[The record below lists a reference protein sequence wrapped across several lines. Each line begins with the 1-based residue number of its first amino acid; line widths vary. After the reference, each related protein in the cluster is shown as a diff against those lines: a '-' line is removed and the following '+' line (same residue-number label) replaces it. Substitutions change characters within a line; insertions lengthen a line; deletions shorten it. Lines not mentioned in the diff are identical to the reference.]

1 MRVVLDTNVLVS
13 ALLFR
18 GGQLA
23 WIRDAWQAAR
33 FVMLV
38 DHDCADELVRVL
50 GYPKFA
56 LDRDQIEALLGEFL
70 PYAELAPVERAR
82 VTGLPRCRDR
92 HDQKF
97 LVLASAGKA
106 EVLVTGDQAL
116 LVLAPRV
123 SFAIETPIEFRRRL
137 R

>member
-18 GGQLA
+18 DGQLA
-23 WIRDAWQAAR
+23 WIRAAWQEGR
-33 FVMLV
+33 FELLV

-56 LDRDQIEALLGEFL
+56 LDREQVEALLGEVL
-70 PYAELAPVERAR
+70 PYAHPVPIGRNRIA
-82 VTGLPRCRDR
+82 GLPRCRDN

-97 LVLASAGKA
+97 LALASAGDA
-106 EVLVTGDQAL
+106 EVLVTGDRAL
-116 LVLAPRV
+116 LELAPRV
-123 SFAIETPIEFRRRL
+123 SFAIESPVEFRKRL